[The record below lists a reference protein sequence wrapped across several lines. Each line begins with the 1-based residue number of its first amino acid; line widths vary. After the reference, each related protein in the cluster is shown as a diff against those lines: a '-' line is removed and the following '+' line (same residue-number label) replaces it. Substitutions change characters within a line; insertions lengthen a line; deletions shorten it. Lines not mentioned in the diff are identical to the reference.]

1 MEEKSFV
8 VAVVMERIAI
18 VNRWQSEKW
27 QLAGVLP
34 NDRQADVPRTLID
47 RDGLLQRI
55 HPGFSMKIFAD
66 EAEGYY
72 LNITSPEPRAFV
84 MWRMNED
91 ESEALPHS
99 VTLSYNE
106 AARWMDAQ
114 EKVESAAM
122 PENIFSELVEWVEA
136 NYRPPEKK
144 QRVRPKSFES
154 KDGRY
159 KGKLS

>member
-1 MEEKSFV
+1 MNEKSFLI
-8 VAVVMERIAI
+8 AVVMERIAI
-18 VNRWQSEKW
+18 DNRWQSEKW

-34 NDRQADVPRTLID
+34 DDARDGAARTLID
-47 RDGLLQRI
+47 RDGLLQKI
-55 HPGFSMKIFAD
+55 HPGFSTSIFAD

-91 ESEALPHS
+91 ETEGLPHS

-114 EKVESAAM
+114 EKVDSAPM

-144 QRVRPKSFES
+144 QRIRPKSFES

>member
-1 MEEKSFV
+1 MEEKSFL

-18 VNRWQSEKW
+18 DNRWQSEKW

-34 NDRQADVPRTLID
+34 DDGHEHVPRTLND
-47 RDGLLQRI
+47 RGGLLQKMY
-55 HPGFSMKIFAD
+55 PGFSMKIFAD
-66 EAEGYY
+66 EAEGYF

-91 ESEALPHS
+91 ETDAMPHS
-99 VTLSYNE
+99 TTLSYNE

-114 EKVESAAM
+114 EKVESVAM
-122 PENIFSELVEWVEA
+122 PENIFSELVEWVNA

-144 QRVRPKSFES
+144 QRIRPKSFES

-159 KGKLS
+159 KGGFK

>member
-34 NDRQADVPRTLID
+34 DDRQADVPRTLID
-47 RDGLLQRI
+47 RVGLLQRI

>member
-1 MEEKSFV
+1 MEKKSFPIS
-8 VAVVMERIAI
+8 VVMERIATS
-18 VNRWQSEKW
+18 NRWQSEKW

-34 NDRQADVPRTLID
+34 ESSESRLANTLVDRE
-47 RDGLLQRI
+47 GLLQKL
-55 HPGFSMKIFAD
+55 HPGFLLVVYPD
-66 EAEGYY
+66 EAEGYF
-72 LNITSPEPRAFV
+72 LNVTSPEPRAFV

-91 ESEALPHS
+91 ETEALPHS

-114 EKVESAAM
+114 EKVESVPM
-122 PENIFSELVEWVEA
+122 PDNIFSELVEWVES

-144 QRVRPKSFES
+144 ARIRPKSFES

-159 KGKLS
+159 KGGFS

>member
-34 NDRQADVPRTLID
+34 DDRQADVPRTLID

>member
-34 NDRQADVPRTLID
+34 DDRQADVPRTLID

-91 ESEALPHS
+91 ETEGLPHS

>member
-1 MEEKSFV
+1 MEKKSFPIS
-8 VAVVMERIAI
+8 VVMERIATD
-18 VNRWQSEKW
+18 NRWQHEKW

-34 NDRQADVPRTLID
+34 DDGKTTVRRTLID
-47 RDGLLQRI
+47 RAGLLQI
-55 HPGFSMKIFAD
+55 CHPGFVMTIFPD

-72 LNITSPEPRAFV
+72 LNVTSPEPRAFV
-84 MWRMNED
+84 MWRMSED
-91 ESEALPHS
+91 ETEALPHS

-114 EKVESAAM
+114 EKVESVAM

-136 NYRPPEKK
+136 NYQPPEKK
-144 QRVRPKSFES
+144 QRIRPKSFES

-159 KGKLS
+159 KGRLT